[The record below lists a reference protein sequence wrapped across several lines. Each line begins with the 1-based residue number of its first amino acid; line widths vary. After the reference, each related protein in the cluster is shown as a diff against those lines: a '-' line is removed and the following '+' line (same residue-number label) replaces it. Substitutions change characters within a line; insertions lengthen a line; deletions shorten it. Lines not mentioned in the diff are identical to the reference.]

1 MKPDPI
7 FSQTTLCHPL
17 CFRQCLSASHPQPT
31 FRSPLSAFS
40 SASPVKPAV
49 CNPSWVCT
57 RIRSRWLPKP
67 GLSTSRTTSNKFLL
81 LFTSHSTHSVLLEQ
95 PDWTNTP
102 PHCTDEETKDQKGYT
117 AFPKSGGYQGVSKDS
132 KPTMRTHSHTHS
144 WVIPPLTNS
153 SKNSCSRAL
162 RY

>member
-1 MKPDPI
+1 M
-7 FSQTTLCHPL
+7 SEHPYRRDSREL
-17 CFRQCLSASHPQPT
+17 P
-31 FRSPLSAFS
+31 S
-40 SASPVKPAV
+40 STRRNEKPAV

-162 RY
+162 RYSSGHRVYGRSFALILTVPFKD